1 MPWKEL
7 KPMEQKVLFIADWL
21 KELYPFSDLC
31 ERYNISRKT
40 GYKWIKRFEQL
51 GLDGLNDA
59 SRKPHHSPEQTP
71 YPVRQAI
78 LELRQRGRM
87 ILGPKKIQV
96 LLKQRF
102 PSETPPS
109 KTTIYKILH
118 SEGLVNPRRRR
129 RRVAPFPQ
137 PFAPVED
144 INDVWSAD
152 FKGQFR
158 MLNKQWCYPL
168 TVMDHDS
175 RYLLGCQAIA
185 GPRFAET
192 LSVFKSLFREYG
204 LPKRI
209 RTDNGVP
216 FARTTAAGLSRLA
229 VWWITLGILP
239 ERIEPGKP
247 QQNGRHERMHRTLKQ
262 AAVNP
267 PGKGWCEQQKSFDR
281 FLHEYNYERPHEALG
296 QQTPASQYEASPR
309 EYTDTPVDLT
319 YPDYFESRRVQKN
332 GTLNCKGFMVYVAE
346 VLQGHRVGLCEIEDG
361 VWEVYFGPVLLGR
374 YNEKDA
380 RNKRTSYLT
389 LKSVTHVP

>member
-137 PFAPVED
+137 PFAPV
-144 INDVWSAD
+144 
-152 FKGQFR
+152 
-158 MLNKQWCYPL
+158 
-168 TVMDHDS
+168 
-175 RYLLGCQAIA
+175 
-185 GPRFAET
+185 
-192 LSVFKSLFREYG
+192 
-204 LPKRI
+204 
-209 RTDNGVP
+209 
-216 FARTTAAGLSRLA
+216 
-229 VWWITLGILP
+229 
-239 ERIEPGKP
+239 
-247 QQNGRHERMHRTLKQ
+247 
-262 AAVNP
+262 
-267 PGKGWCEQQKSFDR
+267 
-281 FLHEYNYERPHEALG
+281 
-296 QQTPASQYEASPR
+296 
-309 EYTDTPVDLT
+309 
-319 YPDYFESRRVQKN
+319 
-332 GTLNCKGFMVYVAE
+332 
-346 VLQGHRVGLCEIEDG
+346 
-361 VWEVYFGPVLLGR
+361 
-374 YNEKDA
+374 
-380 RNKRTSYLT
+380 
-389 LKSVTHVP
+389 